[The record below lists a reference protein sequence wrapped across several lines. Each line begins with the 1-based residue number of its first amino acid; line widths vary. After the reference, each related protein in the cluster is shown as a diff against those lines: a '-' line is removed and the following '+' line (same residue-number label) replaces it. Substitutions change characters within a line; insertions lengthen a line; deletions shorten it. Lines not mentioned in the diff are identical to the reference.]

1 MAKTREI
8 TLTRNYLYKY
18 ILNVWVA
25 NRNIPD
31 PETGENSVVTILNGG
46 GSRAGKTYSIADVIH
61 TIMTHYGDKRSA
73 GARPLHIIVYRD
85 TLVSARDTYKDFI
98 DCYRG
103 KGLLEGSADEIK
115 RGAADYTTTNSA
127 NVKIEMYGHL
137 IEFKGLPED
146 GKEPTGCDIVFIN
159 ELIEHKNQSMFDRIL
174 RKVRLLALAD
184 WNPKDSVHFAYNIK
198 GHNVFYTVT
207 TYWDNKHLPDGLKA
221 KAEKECPW
229 PFEECELYLETHDVM
244 CRPIYKQLPPDFNF
258 ADWKAGKY
266 QFDGFIRRRW
276 LKEERPQNCRE
287 EDYHLYRGVNKQNEA
302 NGSINRNLWLTYGEG
317 IQSGQEGMIFGDMKW
332 VDSFPESA
340 DNVHFGLDMGFSC
353 FDGDTLINTI
363 NGNVKIKDIKIGDY
377 VLTSDGYKKVLK
389 THCNGYKEV
398 GENIIE
404 TDFGYTKI
412 FCTFDHYFKTAKEW
426 KQFKE
431 LQKQDILYM
440 TASSMAKNIQGDLTQ
455 NIQITSTHQKKN
467 YYTEIFGNFIMAKY
481 QKGSIYITLMKIR
494 LIMILKTLLSYQV
507 VNTAKYITIFKKRT
521 VKQGEN
527 TAIQKKTGLKEDKRL
542 LNPLKTKLGYAFNVV
557 LSLLLQIHTK
567 EDALQNATINTNTQ
581 QKSLKNYISALFA
594 EELSCAINTLNKK
607 LAQSNV
613 HTSCQAQI
621 KQVTTET
628 KKISKVYDLTIADC
642 HEYFANGI
650 LVHNCDPSCLTR
662 VGNIGINLYIEK
674 LTYQP
679 TATSDLLFDLIE
691 RPLLDEE
698 RRRYIEANGEEWY
711 DKLLS
716 LRADLRDVTAAYYK
730 TTEQRAERIAEA
742 KEKLLTFK
750 EGGIAID
757 KIVVVCDTQDI
768 YKGRGGMEEQAFVT
782 DLNRLSVL
790 YGYYWNFIKV
800 GSKPIVPGI
809 SLMKKFNL
817 HGVRDND
824 FKLEQENYLFVKTE
838 DGKPTNLP
846 DKNSKW
852 NHIWDSARYCIWRM
866 FKHLV
871 VRE

>member
-18 ILNVWVA
+18 ILNIWVA

-46 GSRAGKTYSIADVIH
+46 GSRAGKTYSIAEVIH

-98 DCYRG
+98 ECYRG

-146 GKEPTGCDIVFIN
+146 GKEPTGCDIAFIN

-198 GHNVFYTVT
+198 GHNVFYTTT

-287 EDYHLYRGVNKQNEA
+287 EDYHLYRGVNKMNEA
-302 NGSINRNLWLTYGEG
+302 NGTINRNLWLTYGEG
-317 IQSGQEGMIFGDMKW
+317 IPSGQEGMIFGDMKW

-340 DNVHFGLDMGFSC
+340 DNVHFGLDMGF
-353 FDGDTLINTI
+353 
-363 NGNVKIKDIKIGDY
+363 
-377 VLTSDGYKKVLK
+377 
-389 THCNGYKEV
+389 
-398 GENIIE
+398 
-404 TDFGYTKI
+404 
-412 FCTFDHYFKTAKEW
+412 
-426 KQFKE
+426 
-431 LQKQDILYM
+431 
-440 TASSMAKNIQGDLTQ
+440 
-455 NIQITSTHQKKN
+455 
-467 YYTEIFGNFIMAKY
+467 
-481 QKGSIYITLMKIR
+481 
-494 LIMILKTLLSYQV
+494 
-507 VNTAKYITIFKKRT
+507 
-521 VKQGEN
+521 
-527 TAIQKKTGLKEDKRL
+527 
-542 LNPLKTKLGYAFNVV
+542 
-557 LSLLLQIHTK
+557 
-567 EDALQNATINTNTQ
+567 TN
-581 QKSLKNYISALFA
+581 
-594 EELSCAINTLNKK
+594 
-607 LAQSNV
+607 
-613 HTSCQAQI
+613 
-621 KQVTTET
+621 
-628 KKISKVYDLTIADC
+628 
-642 HEYFANGI
+642 
-650 LVHNCDPSCLTR
+650 DPSCLTR
-662 VGNIGINLYIEK
+662 VGNIGIDLYIEK